1 MQRSIALF
9 DLDGVILDTEGS
21 YTAFWDDYG
30 SRHFSEKDF
39 GLKIKGQTLVK
50 ILGDYF
56 PEENERKAIT
66 DAINDFE
73 RKMSYPF
80 VPRVENYIKSLKSNG
95 IRTAVVTSSNL
106 PKMENVY
113 RCHPDF
119 KEMFD
124 IILTS
129 EDFSESKPSPYCYLK
144 AMRLFG
150 AGPEDC
156 VVFEDSVSGL
166 QAGKASGAFVV
177 GLLTTN
183 PENIVREYSNLMIRD
198 FNDSRIS
205 EIGISLQV

>member
-1 MQRSIALF
+1 MPRSIALF

-56 PEENERKAIT
+56 PEENERKSIT

-73 RKMSYPF
+73 RNMSYPF
-80 VPRVENYIKSLKSNG
+80 VPGVENYIKSLKSNG

-106 PKMENVY
+106 LKMDNVY
-113 RCHPDF
+113 RCHPGF
-119 KEMFD
+119 REMFD
-124 IILTS
+124 MILTS

-156 VVFEDSVSGL
+156 VVFEDSLAGL
-166 QAGKASGAFVV
+166 QAARASGAFVTA
-177 GLLTTN
+177 LTTTN
-183 PENIVREYSNLMIRD
+183 PEEVVRNYADLVIRD
-198 FNDSRIS
+198 FNDSG
-205 EIGISLQV
+205 IGANGLPH

>member
-50 ILGDYF
+50 ILDDYF
-56 PEENERKAIT
+56 PEENERKSIT

-73 RKMSYPF
+73 RNMSYPF
-80 VPRVENYIKSLKSNG
+80 VPGVENYIKSLKSNG

-106 PKMENVY
+106 LKMENVY
-113 RCHPDF
+113 RCHPGF

-144 AMRLFG
+144 AMKLFG
-150 AGPEDC
+150 AGPENC
-156 VVFEDSVSGL
+156 VVFEDSLAGL
-166 QAGKASGAFVV
+166 QAARASGAFVTA
-177 GLLTTN
+177 LTTTN
-183 PENIVREYSNLMIRD
+183 PEEVVRNYADLVIRD
-198 FNDSRIS
+198 FNDSG
-205 EIGISLQV
+205 IGANGLPH

>member
-1 MQRSIALF
+1 MPRSIALF

-50 ILGDYF
+50 ILDDYF
-56 PEENERKAIT
+56 PEENERKSIT

-73 RKMSYPF
+73 RNMSYPF
-80 VPRVENYIKSLKSNG
+80 VPGVENYIKSLKSNG

-106 PKMENVY
+106 LKMENVY
-113 RCHPDF
+113 RCHPGF
-119 KEMFD
+119 REMFD
-124 IILTS
+124 MILTS

-156 VVFEDSVSGL
+156 VVFEDSLAGL
-166 QAGKASGAFVV
+166 QAARASGAFVTA
-177 GLLTTN
+177 LTTTN
-183 PENIVREYSNLMIRD
+183 PEEVVRNYADLVIRD
-198 FNDSRIS
+198 FNDSG
-205 EIGISLQV
+205 IGANGLPH

>member
-1 MQRSIALF
+1 MPHSIALF

-39 GLKIKGQTLVK
+39 GVKIKGQTLVK

-80 VPRVENYIKSLKSNG
+80 VPGVENYIKSLKSNG

-106 PKMENVY
+106 LKMENVY
-113 RCHPDF
+113 RCHPGF
-119 KEMFD
+119 REMFD
-124 IILTS
+124 MILTS

-156 VVFEDSVSGL
+156 VVFEDSLAGL
-166 QAGKASGAFVV
+166 QAARASGAFVTA
-177 GLLTTN
+177 LTTTN
-183 PENIVREYSNLMIRD
+183 PEEVVRNYADLVIRD
-198 FNDSRIS
+198 FNDSG
-205 EIGISLQV
+205 IGANGLPH

>member
-1 MQRSIALF
+1 MPRSIALF

-56 PEENERKAIT
+56 PEENERKAIIE
-66 DAINDFE
+66 AINDFE

-80 VPRVENYIKSLKSNG
+80 VPGVENYIKSLKSNG

-106 PKMENVY
+106 LKMENVY
-113 RCHPDF
+113 RCHPGF
-119 KEMFD
+119 REMFD

-156 VVFEDSVSGL
+156 VVFEDSLAGL
-166 QAGKASGAFVV
+166 QAARASGAFVTA
-177 GLLTTN
+177 LTTTN
-183 PENIVREYSNLMIRD
+183 PEEVVRNYADLVIRD
-198 FNDSRIS
+198 FNDSG
-205 EIGISLQV
+205 IGANGLPH

>member
-1 MQRSIALF
+1 MPRSIALF

-30 SRHFSEKDF
+30 SRHFSEKNF

-56 PEENERKAIT
+56 PEENERKSIT

-73 RKMSYPF
+73 RNMSYPF
-80 VPRVENYIKSLKSNG
+80 VPGVENYIKSLKSNG

-106 PKMENVY
+106 LKMDNVY
-113 RCHPDF
+113 RCHPGF
-119 KEMFD
+119 REMFD
-124 IILTS
+124 MILTS

-156 VVFEDSVSGL
+156 VVFEDSLAGL
-166 QAGKASGAFVV
+166 QSARASGAFVTA
-177 GLLTTN
+177 LTTTN
-183 PENIVREYSNLMIRD
+183 PEEVVRNYADLVIRD
-198 FNDSRIS
+198 FNDSG
-205 EIGISLQV
+205 IGANGLPH

>member
-1 MQRSIALF
+1 MPHSIALF

-56 PEENERKAIT
+56 PEENERKSIT

-73 RKMSYPF
+73 RNMSYPF
-80 VPRVENYIKSLKSNG
+80 VPGVENYIKSLKSNG

-106 PKMENVY
+106 LKMDNVY
-113 RCHPDF
+113 RCHPGF
-119 KEMFD
+119 REMFD
-124 IILTS
+124 MILTS

-156 VVFEDSVSGL
+156 VVLEDSLAGL
-166 QAGKASGAFVV
+166 QSARASGAFVTA
-177 GLLTTN
+177 LTTTN
-183 PENIVREYSNLMIRD
+183 PEEVVRNYADLVIRD
-198 FNDSRIS
+198 FNDSG
-205 EIGISLQV
+205 IGANGLPH

>member
-80 VPRVENYIKSLKSNG
+80 VPGVENYIKSLKSNG

-106 PKMENVY
+106 LKMENVY
-113 RCHPDF
+113 RCHPGF
-119 KEMFD
+119 REMFD

-156 VVFEDSVSGL
+156 VVFEDSLAGL
-166 QAGKASGAFVV
+166 QAARASGAFVTA
-177 GLLTTN
+177 LTTTN
-183 PENIVREYSNLMIRD
+183 PEEVVRNYADLVIGD
-198 FNDSRIS
+198 FNDSG
-205 EIGISLQV
+205 IGANGLPH

>member
-1 MQRSIALF
+1 MPHSIALF

-39 GLKIKGQTLVK
+39 GVKIKGQTLVK

-56 PEENERKAIT
+56 PEENERKSIT

-73 RKMSYPF
+73 RNMSYPF
-80 VPRVENYIKSLKSNG
+80 VPGVENYIKSLKSNG

-106 PKMENVY
+106 LKMENVY
-113 RCHPDF
+113 RCHPGF
-119 KEMFD
+119 REMFD
-124 IILTS
+124 MILTS

-156 VVFEDSVSGL
+156 VVFEDSLAGL
-166 QAGKASGAFVV
+166 QAARASGAFVTA
-177 GLLTTN
+177 LTTTN
-183 PENIVREYSNLMIRD
+183 PEEVVRNYADLVIRD
-198 FNDSRIS
+198 FNDSG
-205 EIGISLQV
+205 IGANGLPH

>member
-73 RKMSYPF
+73 RNMSYPF
-80 VPRVENYIKSLKSNG
+80 VPGVENYIKSLKSNG
-95 IRTAVVTSSNL
+95 IRTAVVTSSNRL
-106 PKMENVY
+106 KMDNVY
-113 RCHPDF
+113 RCHPGF
-119 KEMFD
+119 REMFD
-124 IILTS
+124 MILTS

-156 VVFEDSVSGL
+156 VVFEDSLAGL
-166 QAGKASGAFVV
+166 QSARASGAFVTA
-177 GLLTTN
+177 LTTTN
-183 PENIVREYSNLMIRD
+183 PEEVVRNYADLVIRD
-198 FNDSRIS
+198 FNDSG
-205 EIGISLQV
+205 IGANGLPH

>member
-80 VPRVENYIKSLKSNG
+80 VPGVENYIKSLKSNG

-106 PKMENVY
+106 LKMENVY
-113 RCHPDF
+113 RCHPGF
-119 KEMFD
+119 REMFD

-156 VVFEDSVSGL
+156 VVFEDSLAGL
-166 QAGKASGAFVV
+166 QAARASGAFVTA
-177 GLLTTN
+177 LTTTN
-183 PENIVREYSNLMIRD
+183 PEEVVRNYADLVIRD
-198 FNDSRIS
+198 FNDSG
-205 EIGISLQV
+205 IGANGLPH

>member
-50 ILGDYF
+50 ILADYF
-56 PEENERKAIT
+56 PDENERKSIT

-80 VPRVENYIKSLKSNG
+80 VPGVENYIKSLKSNG

-106 PKMENVY
+106 LKMENVY
-113 RCHPDF
+113 RCHPGF
-119 KEMFD
+119 REMFD
-124 IILTS
+124 MILTS

-156 VVFEDSVSGL
+156 VVFEDSLAGL
-166 QAGKASGAFVV
+166 QAARASGAFVTA
-177 GLLTTN
+177 LTTTN
-183 PENIVREYSNLMIRD
+183 PEEVVRNYADLVIRD
-198 FNDSRIS
+198 FNDSG
-205 EIGISLQV
+205 IGANGLPH

>member
-1 MQRSIALF
+1 MPHSIALF

-30 SRHFSEKDF
+30 SHHFSEKDF

-50 ILGDYF
+50 ILDDYF
-56 PEENERKAIT
+56 PEENERKSIT
-66 DAINDFE
+66 DTINDFE
-73 RKMSYPF
+73 RNMSYPF
-80 VPRVENYIKSLKSNG
+80 VPGVENYIKSLKSNG

-106 PKMENVY
+106 LKMENVY
-113 RCHPDF
+113 RCHPGF
-119 KEMFD
+119 REMFD

-156 VVFEDSVSGL
+156 VVFEDSLAGL
-166 QAGKASGAFVV
+166 QAARASGAFVTA
-177 GLLTTN
+177 LTTTN
-183 PENIVREYSNLMIRD
+183 PEEVVREYADLVIRD
-198 FNDSRIS
+198 FNDC
-205 EIGISLQV
+205 GIRANGLQH

>member
-1 MQRSIALF
+1 MPHSIALF

-66 DAINDFE
+66 EAINDFE
-73 RKMSYPF
+73 RNMSYPF
-80 VPRVENYIKSLKSNG
+80 VPGVENYIKSLKSNG

-106 PKMENVY
+106 LKMENVY
-113 RCHPDF
+113 RCHPGF
-119 KEMFD
+119 REMFD
-124 IILTS
+124 MILTS

-156 VVFEDSVSGL
+156 VVFEDSLAGL
-166 QAGKASGAFVV
+166 QAARASGAFVTA
-177 GLLTTN
+177 LTTTN
-183 PENIVREYSNLMIRD
+183 PEEVVRNYADLVIRD
-198 FNDSRIS
+198 FNDSG
-205 EIGISLQV
+205 IGANGLPH

>member
-1 MQRSIALF
+1 MPHSIALF

-66 DAINDFE
+66 DDINDFE
-73 RKMSYPF
+73 RNMSYPF
-80 VPRVENYIKSLKSNG
+80 VPGVENYIKSLKSNG

-106 PKMENVY
+106 LKMENVY
-113 RCHPDF
+113 RCHPGF
-119 KEMFD
+119 REMFD
-124 IILTS
+124 MILTS

-156 VVFEDSVSGL
+156 VVFEDSLAGL
-166 QAGKASGAFVV
+166 QAARASGAFVTA
-177 GLLTTN
+177 LTTTN
-183 PENIVREYSNLMIRD
+183 PEEVVRNYADLVIRD
-198 FNDSRIS
+198 FNDSG
-205 EIGISLQV
+205 IGANGLPH

>member
-1 MQRSIALF
+1 MPHSIALF

-66 DAINDFE
+66 DDINDFE
-73 RKMSYPF
+73 RNMSYPF
-80 VPRVENYIKSLKSNG
+80 VPGVENYIKSLKSNG

-106 PKMENVY
+106 LKMENVY
-113 RCHPDF
+113 RCHPGF
-119 KEMFD
+119 REMFD

-156 VVFEDSVSGL
+156 VVFEDSLAGL
-166 QAGKASGAFVV
+166 QSARASGAFVTA
-177 GLLTTN
+177 LTTTN
-183 PENIVREYSNLMIRD
+183 PEEVVRNYADLVIRD
-198 FNDSRIS
+198 FNDSG
-205 EIGISLQV
+205 IGANGLPH

>member
-66 DAINDFE
+66 DDINDFE
-73 RKMSYPF
+73 RNMSYPF
-80 VPRVENYIKSLKSNG
+80 VPGVENYIKSLKSNG

-106 PKMENVY
+106 LKMDNVY
-113 RCHPDF
+113 RCHPGF
-119 KEMFD
+119 REMFD
-124 IILTS
+124 MILTS

-156 VVFEDSVSGL
+156 VVFEDSLAGL
-166 QAGKASGAFVV
+166 QSARASGAFVTA
-177 GLLTTN
+177 LTTTN
-183 PENIVREYSNLMIRD
+183 PEEVVRNYADLVIRD
-198 FNDSRIS
+198 FNDSG
-205 EIGISLQV
+205 IGANGLPH

>member
-73 RKMSYPF
+73 RKMSYPL
-80 VPRVENYIKSLKSNG
+80 VPGVENYIKSLKSNG
-95 IRTAVVTSSNL
+95 IRTAVVTSSNIL
-106 PKMENVY
+106 KMENVY
-113 RCHPDF
+113 RCHPGF
-119 KEMFD
+119 REMFD
-124 IILTS
+124 MILTS

-156 VVFEDSVSGL
+156 VVFEDSLAGL
-166 QAGKASGAFVV
+166 QAARASGAFVTA
-177 GLLTTN
+177 LTTTN
-183 PENIVREYSNLMIRD
+183 PEEVVRNYADLVIRD
-198 FNDSRIS
+198 FNDSG
-205 EIGISLQV
+205 IGANGLPH

>member
-1 MQRSIALF
+1 MPHSIALF

-30 SRHFSEKDF
+30 SRHFTEKDF

-50 ILGDYF
+50 ILDDYF

-73 RKMSYPF
+73 RNMSYPF
-80 VPRVENYIKSLKSNG
+80 VPGVENYIKSLKSNG

-113 RCHPDF
+113 RCHPGF

-156 VVFEDSVSGL
+156 VVFEDSLAGL
-166 QAGKASGAFVV
+166 QAARASGAFVTA
-177 GLLTTN
+177 LTTTN
-183 PENIVREYSNLMIRD
+183 PEEVVRNYADLVIRD
-198 FNDSRIS
+198 FNDSG
-205 EIGISLQV
+205 IGANGLPH

>member
-1 MQRSIALF
+1 MPHSIALF

-80 VPRVENYIKSLKSNG
+80 VPGVENYIKSLKSNG

-106 PKMENVY
+106 LKMENVY
-113 RCHPDF
+113 RCHPGF
-119 KEMFD
+119 REMFD

-156 VVFEDSVSGL
+156 VVFEDSLAGL
-166 QAGKASGAFVV
+166 QSARASGAFVTA
-177 GLLTTN
+177 LTTTN
-183 PENIVREYSNLMIRD
+183 PEEVVRNYADLVIRD
-198 FNDSRIS
+198 FNDSG
-205 EIGISLQV
+205 IGANGLPH

>member
-1 MQRSIALF
+1 MPHSIALF

-80 VPRVENYIKSLKSNG
+80 VPGVENYIKSLKSNG

-106 PKMENVY
+106 LKMDNVY
-113 RCHPDF
+113 RCHPGF
-119 KEMFD
+119 REMFD
-124 IILTS
+124 MILTS

-156 VVFEDSVSGL
+156 VVFEDSLAGL
-166 QAGKASGAFVV
+166 QAARASGAFVTA
-177 GLLTTN
+177 LTTTN
-183 PENIVREYSNLMIRD
+183 PEEVVRNYADLVIRD
-198 FNDSRIS
+198 FNDSG
-205 EIGISLQV
+205 IGANGLPH

>member
-1 MQRSIALF
+1 MPHSIALF

-80 VPRVENYIKSLKSNG
+80 VPGVENYIKSLKSNG

-106 PKMENVY
+106 LKMDNVY
-113 RCHPDF
+113 RCHPGF
-119 KEMFD
+119 REMFD

-144 AMRLFG
+144 AMKLFG

-156 VVFEDSVSGL
+156 VVFEDSLAGL
-166 QAGKASGAFVV
+166 QAARASGAFVTA
-177 GLLTTN
+177 LTTTN
-183 PENIVREYSNLMIRD
+183 PEEVVRNYADLVIRD
-198 FNDSRIS
+198 FNDSG
-205 EIGISLQV
+205 IGANGLPH

>member
-56 PEENERKAIT
+56 PEENERKSIT

-73 RKMSYPF
+73 RNMSYPF
-80 VPRVENYIKSLKSNG
+80 VPGVENYIKSLKSNG

-106 PKMENVY
+106 LKMENVY
-113 RCHPDF
+113 RCHPGF
-119 KEMFD
+119 REMFD
-124 IILTS
+124 MILTS

-156 VVFEDSVSGL
+156 VVFEDSLAGL
-166 QAGKASGAFVV
+166 QAARASGAFVTA
-177 GLLTTN
+177 LTTTN
-183 PENIVREYSNLMIRD
+183 PEEVVRNYADLVIRD
-198 FNDSRIS
+198 FNDSG
-205 EIGISLQV
+205 IGANGLPH

>member
-39 GLKIKGQTLVK
+39 GVKIKGQTLVK

-80 VPRVENYIKSLKSNG
+80 VPGVENYIKSLKSIG

-106 PKMENVY
+106 LKMENVY
-113 RCHPDF
+113 RRHPGF
-119 KEMFD
+119 REMFD
-124 IILTS
+124 MILTS

-156 VVFEDSVSGL
+156 VVFEDSLAGL
-166 QAGKASGAFVV
+166 QSARASGAFVTA
-177 GLLTTN
+177 LTTTN
-183 PENIVREYSNLMIRD
+183 PEEVVRNYADLVIRD
-198 FNDSRIS
+198 FNDSG
-205 EIGISLQV
+205 IGANGLPH

>member
-50 ILGDYF
+50 ILDDYF
-56 PEENERKAIT
+56 PEENERKSIT

-73 RKMSYPF
+73 RNMSYPF
-80 VPRVENYIKSLKSNG
+80 VPGVENYIKSLKSNG

-106 PKMENVY
+106 LKMENVY
-113 RCHPDF
+113 RCHPGF
-119 KEMFD
+119 REMFD

-156 VVFEDSVSGL
+156 VVFEDSLAGL
-166 QAGKASGAFVV
+166 QAARASGAFVTA
-177 GLLTTN
+177 LTTTN
-183 PENIVREYSNLMIRD
+183 PEEVVRNYADLVIRD
-198 FNDSRIS
+198 FNDSG
-205 EIGISLQV
+205 IGANGLPH

>member
-56 PEENERKAIT
+56 PEENERKSIT

-73 RKMSYPF
+73 RNMSYPF
-80 VPRVENYIKSLKSNG
+80 VPGVENYIKSLKSNG

-106 PKMENVY
+106 LKMENVY
-113 RCHPDF
+113 RCHPGF
-119 KEMFD
+119 REMFD

-129 EDFSESKPSPYCYLK
+129 EDFSESERSPYCYLK
-144 AMRLFG
+144 AMRLFV

-156 VVFEDSVSGL
+156 VVFEDSLAGL
-166 QAGKASGAFVV
+166 QAARASGAFVTA
-177 GLLTTN
+177 LTTTN
-183 PENIVREYSNLMIRD
+183 PEEVVRNYADLVIRD
-198 FNDSRIS
+198 FNDSG
-205 EIGISLQV
+205 IGANGLPH

>member
-1 MQRSIALF
+1 MPHSIALF

-73 RKMSYPF
+73 RNMSYPF
-80 VPRVENYIKSLKSNG
+80 VPGVENYIKSLKSNG

-113 RCHPDF
+113 RCHPGF
-119 KEMFD
+119 REMFD
-124 IILTS
+124 MILTS

-156 VVFEDSVSGL
+156 VVFEDSLAGL
-166 QAGKASGAFVV
+166 QAARASGAFVTA
-177 GLLTTN
+177 LTTTN
-183 PENIVREYSNLMIRD
+183 PEEVVRNYADLVIRD
-198 FNDSRIS
+198 FNDSG
-205 EIGISLQV
+205 IGANGLPH

>member
-66 DAINDFE
+66 EAINDFE
-73 RKMSYPF
+73 RNMSYPF
-80 VPRVENYIKSLKSNG
+80 VPGVENYIKSMKSNG
-95 IRTAVVTSSNL
+95 IKTAVVTSSNL
-106 PKMENVY
+106 LKMENVY
-113 RCHPDF
+113 RCHPGF
-119 KEMFD
+119 REMFD
-124 IILTS
+124 MILTS

-156 VVFEDSVSGL
+156 VVFEDSLAGL
-166 QAGKASGAFVV
+166 QSARASGAFVTA
-177 GLLTTN
+177 LTTTN
-183 PENIVREYSNLMIRD
+183 PEEVVRNYADLVIRD
-198 FNDSRIS
+198 FNDSG
-205 EIGISLQV
+205 IGANGLPH

>member
-73 RKMSYPF
+73 RNMSYPF
-80 VPRVENYIKSLKSNG
+80 VPGVENYIKSLKSNG

-106 PKMENVY
+106 LKMDNVY
-113 RCHPDF
+113 RCHPGF
-119 KEMFD
+119 REMFD
-124 IILTS
+124 MILTS

-156 VVFEDSVSGL
+156 VVFEDSLAGL
-166 QAGKASGAFVV
+166 QAARASGAFVTA
-177 GLLTTN
+177 LTTTN
-183 PENIVREYSNLMIRD
+183 PEEVVRNYADLVIRD
-198 FNDSRIS
+198 FNDSG
-205 EIGISLQV
+205 IGANGLPH

>member
-1 MQRSIALF
+1 MPHSIALF

-39 GLKIKGQTLVK
+39 GVKIKGQTLVK

-80 VPRVENYIKSLKSNG
+80 VPGVENYIKSLKSNG

-106 PKMENVY
+106 LKMENVY
-113 RCHPDF
+113 RCHPGF
-119 KEMFD
+119 REMFD
-124 IILTS
+124 MILTS

-156 VVFEDSVSGL
+156 VVFEDSLAGL
-166 QAGKASGAFVV
+166 QSARASGAFVTA
-177 GLLTTN
+177 LTTTN
-183 PENIVREYSNLMIRD
+183 PEEVVRNYADLVIRD
-198 FNDSRIS
+198 FNDSG
-205 EIGISLQV
+205 IGANGLQH

>member
-50 ILGDYF
+50 ILDDYF

-66 DAINDFE
+66 EAINDFE
-73 RKMSYPF
+73 RNMSYPF
-80 VPRVENYIKSLKSNG
+80 VPGVENYIKSLKSNG

-106 PKMENVY
+106 LKMDNVY
-113 RCHPDF
+113 RCHPGF
-119 KEMFD
+119 REMFD
-124 IILTS
+124 MILTS

-156 VVFEDSVSGL
+156 VVFEDSLAGL
-166 QAGKASGAFVV
+166 QAARASGAFVTA
-177 GLLTTN
+177 LTTTN
-183 PENIVREYSNLMIRD
+183 PEEVVRNYADLVIRD
-198 FNDSRIS
+198 FNDSG
-205 EIGISLQV
+205 IGANGLPH

>member
-66 DAINDFE
+66 DDINDFE
-73 RKMSYPF
+73 RNMSYPF
-80 VPRVENYIKSLKSNG
+80 VPGVENYIKSLKSNG
-95 IRTAVVTSSNL
+95 IRTVVVTSSNL
-106 PKMENVY
+106 LKMENVY
-113 RCHPDF
+113 RCHPGF
-119 KEMFD
+119 REMFD
-124 IILTS
+124 MILTS

-156 VVFEDSVSGL
+156 VVFEDSLAGL
-166 QAGKASGAFVV
+166 QAARASGAFVTA
-177 GLLTTN
+177 LTTTN
-183 PENIVREYSNLMIRD
+183 PEEVVRNYADLVIRD
-198 FNDSRIS
+198 FNDSG
-205 EIGISLQV
+205 IGANGLPH

>member
-1 MQRSIALF
+1 MPRSIALF

-73 RKMSYPF
+73 RNMSYPF
-80 VPRVENYIKSLKSNG
+80 VPGVENYIKSLKSNG

-106 PKMENVY
+106 LKMENVY

-156 VVFEDSVSGL
+156 VVFEDSLAGL
-166 QAGKASGAFVV
+166 QAARASGAFVTA
-177 GLLTTN
+177 LTTTN
-183 PENIVREYSNLMIRD
+183 PEEVVRNYADLVIRD
-198 FNDSRIS
+198 FNDSG
-205 EIGISLQV
+205 IGANGLPH

>member
-1 MQRSIALF
+1 MPHSIALF

-73 RKMSYPF
+73 RKMSYPL
-80 VPRVENYIKSLKSNG
+80 VPGVENYIKSLKSNG

-106 PKMENVY
+106 LKMENVY
-113 RCHPDF
+113 RCHPGF
-119 KEMFD
+119 REMFD
-124 IILTS
+124 MILTS

-156 VVFEDSVSGL
+156 VVFEDSLAGL
-166 QAGKASGAFVV
+166 QSARASGAFVTA
-177 GLLTTN
+177 LTTTN
-183 PENIVREYSNLMIRD
+183 PEEVVRNYADLVIRD
-198 FNDSRIS
+198 FNDSG
-205 EIGISLQV
+205 IGANGLPH

>member
-66 DAINDFE
+66 EAINDFE
-73 RKMSYPF
+73 RNMSYPF
-80 VPRVENYIKSLKSNG
+80 VPGVENYIKSLKSNG
-95 IRTAVVTSSNL
+95 IKTAVVTSSNL
-106 PKMENVY
+106 LKMENVY
-113 RCHPDF
+113 RCHPGF
-119 KEMFD
+119 REMFD
-124 IILTS
+124 MILTS

-156 VVFEDSVSGL
+156 VVFEDSLAGL
-166 QAGKASGAFVV
+166 QSARASGAFVTA
-177 GLLTTN
+177 LTTTN
-183 PENIVREYSNLMIRD
+183 PEEVVRNYADLVIRD
-198 FNDSRIS
+198 FNDSG
-205 EIGISLQV
+205 IGANGLPH

>member
-1 MQRSIALF
+1 MPRSVALF

-30 SRHFSEKDF
+30 SRNFSEKDF

-56 PEENERKAIT
+56 PEEKKREAII
-66 DAINDFE
+66 DSINDFE
-73 RKMSYPF
+73 RNMTYPF
-80 VPRVENYIKSLKSNG
+80 VPGAEKYIKSLKANG

-156 VVFEDSVSGL
+156 VVFEDSLAGL
-166 QAGKASGAFVV
+166 QAARASGAFVTA
-177 GLLTTN
+177 LTTTN
-183 PENIVREYSNLMIRD
+183 PEEVVRNYADLVIRD
-198 FNDSRIS
+198 FNDSG
-205 EIGISLQV
+205 IGANGLPH

>member
-80 VPRVENYIKSLKSNG
+80 VPGVENYIKSLKSNG

-106 PKMENVY
+106 LKMDNVY
-113 RCHPDF
+113 RCHPGF
-119 KEMFD
+119 REMFD

-156 VVFEDSVSGL
+156 VVFEDSLAGL
-166 QAGKASGAFVV
+166 QAARASGAFVTA
-177 GLLTTN
+177 LTTTN
-183 PENIVREYSNLMIRD
+183 PEEVVRNYADLVIRD
-198 FNDSRIS
+198 FNDSG
-205 EIGISLQV
+205 IGANGLPH

>member
-73 RKMSYPF
+73 RNMSYPF
-80 VPRVENYIKSLKSNG
+80 VPGVENYIKSLKSNG

-106 PKMENVY
+106 LKMENVY
-113 RCHPDF
+113 RCHPGF
-119 KEMFD
+119 REMFD
-124 IILTS
+124 MILTS

-156 VVFEDSVSGL
+156 VVFEDSLAGL
-166 QAGKASGAFVV
+166 QAARASGAFVTA
-177 GLLTTN
+177 LTTTN
-183 PENIVREYSNLMIRD
+183 PEEVVRNYADLVIRD
-198 FNDSRIS
+198 FNDSG
-205 EIGISLQV
+205 IGANGLQH

>member
-1 MQRSIALF
+1 MPRSIALF

-50 ILGDYF
+50 ILADYF
-56 PEENERKAIT
+56 PDENERKSIT

-80 VPRVENYIKSLKSNG
+80 VPGVENYIKSLKSNG

-106 PKMENVY
+106 LKMENVY
-113 RCHPDF
+113 RCHPGF
-119 KEMFD
+119 REMFD
-124 IILTS
+124 MILTS

-156 VVFEDSVSGL
+156 VVFEDSLAGL
-166 QAGKASGAFVV
+166 QSARASGAFVTA
-177 GLLTTN
+177 LTTTN
-183 PENIVREYSNLMIRD
+183 PEEVVRNYADLVIRD
-198 FNDSRIS
+198 FNDSG
-205 EIGISLQV
+205 IGANGLQH

>member
-39 GLKIKGQTLVK
+39 GVKIKGQTLVK

-80 VPRVENYIKSLKSNG
+80 VPGVENYIKSLKSNG

-106 PKMENVY
+106 LKMENVY
-113 RCHPDF
+113 RCHPGF
-119 KEMFD
+119 REMFD
-124 IILTS
+124 MILTS

-156 VVFEDSVSGL
+156 VVFEDSLAGL
-166 QAGKASGAFVV
+166 QAARASGAFVTA
-177 GLLTTN
+177 LTTTN
-183 PENIVREYSNLMIRD
+183 PEEVVRNYADLVIRD
-198 FNDSRIS
+198 FNDSG
-205 EIGISLQV
+205 IGANRLPL